1 MHALIQEKKGRG
13 FKKWRF
19 TVIKGSHNHPSTT
32 EPGSHAAIRNMY
44 KDDKFKIK
52 TAAYQAAGMHARQ
65 TYTTYEIEGPKTIII
80 MRDLY
85 NERQRI

>member
-1 MHALIQEKKGRG
+1 MHALIQEEKGRG
-13 FKKWRF
+13 SEKWRF
-19 TVIKGSHNHPSTT
+19 TVIEGSHNHPPIT

-44 KDDKFKIK
+44 KDDEFKVKI
-52 TAAYQAAGMHARQ
+52 AAHQAAGMHARQ
-65 TYTTYEIEGPKTIII
+65 TYTTYEIEGPKTIIT